1 MKFFKL
7 ILLICSL
14 TGCSKSEECIVNDQK
29 TNSEKPCAFPFIING
44 KIYYGCTTDFSETEG
59 LACSTKTNSDN
70 EHIEGEIIFF
80 SNYICIQNTKV
91 VSISRELG

>member
-29 TNSEKPCAFPFIING
+29 TKSEKPCSFPFIIND
-44 KIYYGCTTDFSETEG
+44 KIYYGCTTDFSESEN

-80 SNYICIQNTKV
+80 FKLHMHSKY
-91 VSISRELG
+91 

>member
-1 MKFFKL
+1 MKFLKL

-14 TGCSKSEECIVNDQK
+14 TGCSKSEECIVKDQK
-29 TNSEKPCAFPFIING
+29 TNSEKPCSFPFIING

-70 EHIEGEIIFF
+70 EHIEGEIMLVF
-80 SNYICIQNTKV
+80 
-91 VSISRELG
+91 